1 MISGKKGRIAFNLAF
16 IETGPL
22 TGPGYYAMQ
31 LFEYALAQTEDTK
44 LIAYV
49 QDGAQHHFSEQA
61 RQHISTIPSFK
72 SRISRVLY
80 EQFILPLKCRRDA
93 IDLLFSP
100 AFVSPMWGAP
110 ILIATICD
118 MYYAVVPEAVERFQR
133 QYWKVFIPLTAL
145 VCNRLITISQ
155 NSKADIERIIPAA
168 RGKVTSI
175 PLASR
180 MMLKADDTQPGTLN
194 NRCARSTFLMV
205 ANLTPNKNPGV
216 VAEAIGKL
224 ANYGIDAQLVH
235 VGHDHLGLLA
245 DAARKF
251 GVENRIINCNKVS
264 DIELRKHY
272 TIAGA
277 VIVAS
282 LYEGFG
288 MPVVEA
294 QAMGAPLIC
303 SDRSALP
310 EAAGDGAL
318 FFNPEN
324 SQELAICMRQVIE
337 MSDSERQKLIARG
350 RANAATMSWQRTA
363 EETMTLFRA
372 ALAGNVK

>member
-1 MISGKKGRIAFNLAF
+1 VTASKKERIAFNLAF

-31 LFEYALAQTEDTK
+31 LFEYAVAKSQGTS

-49 QDGAQHHFSEQA
+49 QNNARHHFSALAQ
-61 RQHISTIPSFK
+61 QYISPIPNFR

-80 EQFILPLKCRRDA
+80 EQFILPLKSCQDD

-118 MYYAVVPEAVERFQR
+118 MYYAVIPEAVERFQR
-133 QYWKVFIPLTAL
+133 QYWKIFIPMTAR
-145 VCNRLITISQ
+145 VCDRLITISQ
-155 NSKADIERIIPAA
+155 NSKIDIERIIPAA

-180 MMLKADDTQPGTLN
+180 MTPTIIDIQPETRN
-194 NRCARSTFLMV
+194 IQRARASFLMV

-216 VAEAIGKL
+216 VAEAIAKL
-224 ANYGIDAQLVH
+224 SNYGIDAQLVH
-235 VGHDHLGLLA
+235 VGRDHLGLLA

-251 GVENRIINCNKVS
+251 RVESRIIKCDKVS
-264 DIELRKHY
+264 DAELQKYY
-272 TIAGA
+272 TVATA

-310 EAAGDGAL
+310 EAAGNGAL
-318 FFNPEN
+318 FFDPEN
-324 SQELAICMRQVIE
+324 SDELAMRMRQVIE
-337 MSDSERQKLIARG
+337 MSSSERLDLIARG

-363 EETMTLFRA
+363 EETIMLFRT
-372 ALAGNVK
+372 ALAENVR